1 MASICIERRSSAM
14 SRSYWVCRFNQNCAE
29 TPKYL
34 PSRSAAAPT
43 TRSSGQKVVG
53 GDGSDTQEEDVEGGL
68 RVGTEARFVSGPP
81 RSPPT
86 AEAATNTDT
95 IDVLRRDSAHSLRPY
110 RCYHAKVWSV
120 DIELIAGWLTS
131 LDSGSQEQ
139 VVAAI
144 ELLEE
149 QGPRLGRPLVDT
161 IKASRHKNMKE
172 LRPGSTGR
180 SELRILFAFDPKRQ
194 AILLIAGDKSGN
206 WTRWYKRNIPIADDL
221 FDKHLQNLRGE

>member
-1 MASICIERRSSAM
+1 MTVQMPRRRM
-14 SRSYWVCRFNQNCAE
+14 
-29 TPKYL
+29 PK
-34 PSRSAAAPT
+34 A
-43 TRSSGQKVVG
+43 VV
-53 GDGSDTQEEDVEGGL
+53 
-68 RVGTEARFVSGPP
+68 RVDAEARFVSGPP

-86 AEAATNTDT
+86 AEVATNTDT

-110 RCYHAKVWSV
+110 RCYHVKVWSV